1 MTTFE
6 EFTQYASAGNVVP
19 VFEKLLADTETPVSV
34 YLKVKDESPYSF
46 LLESVEGGEK
56 IGRYSFIGFNPF
68 MKFRIEGR
76 SFSIE
81 TYHDDVQVLPSLVQP
96 SDHPLEALKKI
107 FTHVKTV
114 QVPGLPRFSCGA
126 VGYFGY
132 ETVQLVEDIPSAVK
146 DELHI
151 PDAVLL
157 FFDVLLVFDNVKHE
171 LVLISNAYLDGADRS
186 DSFLRQE
193 YHKAADEVVKLK
205 ALLGRPIHAA
215 AGVSSLEGQV
225 ESVTS
230 KQEFCEK
237 VEQAKQYI
245 LQGDIFQVV
254 LSQRLKLRAQVPPFN
269 LYRTLRAVNPSPYMY
284 YLHLNDFAIVGSSPE
299 MLVRVERGIVETR
312 PIAGTRRRG
321 STDAEDQD
329 LAKELLHDEKERAE
343 HLMLVDL
350 GRNDLGRISTFGTV
364 QVTEFMAVET
374 FSHVMHLVSS
384 IQGQLRRDLTPIDAL
399 FACFPA
405 GTLTG
410 APKIRA
416 MQIIAELEPVK
427 RGVYGGAIAYL
438 DFSGNLDSC
447 IAIRTVVVKDGT
459 LYFQAGAGIV
469 HDSTPEREYEETL
482 EKLAANL
489 QAVELVRSLGSTR

>member
-6 EFTQYASAGNVVP
+6 EFKQYASAGNVVP

-132 ETVQLVEDIPSAVK
+132 ETVQLVEDIPSAAK

-186 DSFLRQE
+186 DTFLREE

-205 ALLGRPIHAA
+205 ALLSRPIHAA
-215 AGVSSLEGQV
+215 VGVSSLEGQV

-284 YLHLNDFAIVGSSPE
+284 FLHLKDFAIVGSSPE
-299 MLVRVERGIVETR
+299 MLVRVERGMVETR

-321 STDAEDQD
+321 STDAEDQH
-329 LAKELLHDEKERAE
+329 LAEELLHDEKERAE

-350 GRNDLGRISTFGTV
+350 GRNDLGRISNFGTV

-489 QAVELVRSLGSTR
+489 KAVELVRSLGSTR